1 MTDDNFITYFQ
12 QILEDQK
19 PKSFELKNYDVKF
32 ILLFFILEIS
42 SFDFDRWS
50 EMTHA
55 SNCSVSC

>member
-1 MTDDNFITYFQ
+1 MRSDYVLQYSMYI
-12 QILEDQK
+12 EK
-19 PKSFELKNYDVKF
+19 
-32 ILLFFILEIS
+32 EIS